1 MENKLTEITIAYSS
15 PTHMNPVK
23 ITTSSTA
30 FEALLA
36 HWNNDLLELQEEFK
50 ILLLNQRNHVL
61 GVYEASR
68 GGVSE
73 TVIDAKLIFA
83 TALKCMAS
91 CIILAHNHPSGNL
104 KPSASDIAITHK
116 LRQGGKLLDIRVLD
130 HLIITRNGYYS
141 FADQGQ
147 L

>member
-1 MENKLTEITIAYSS
+1 MKNHLTEITIAYSS
-15 PTHMNPVK
+15 PPDKSSLK
-23 ITTSSTA
+23 IKTSSTA
-30 FEALLA
+30 FEILLS